1 MPSEYSYTIFSLV
14 TESKIAFADLVI
26 GSPEYSDALD
36 KSRTEE
42 DITINTYERTYRL
55 NVKNTANEGVNYAF
69 GVMYEKAVYAKNGF
83 EYEMPALQYSEAD
96 IAVSLKKDW
105 YWQGN
110 QEKMDLQFVS
120 TIGFGKVSYVYSEIG
135 YVFYYGKK

>member
-1 MPSEYSYTIFSLV
+1 MPEV
-14 TESKIAFADLVI
+14 
-26 GSPEYSDALD
+26 
-36 KSRTEE
+36 
-42 DITINTYERTYRL
+42 
-55 NVKNTANEGVNYAF
+55 
-69 GVMYEKAVYAKNGF
+69 
-83 EYEMPALQYSEAD
+83 QYSEAD